1 MSELTVEVDAAEVG
15 LDSERLKR
23 IDAHFAGYVADE
35 VRVDALETL
44 GVQAYLGRVHL
55 DNELVH

>member
-23 IDAHFAGYVADE
+23 IDAHFAGYVAD
-35 VRVDALETL
+35 
-44 GVQAYLGRVHL
+44 GRL
-55 DNELVH
+55 A